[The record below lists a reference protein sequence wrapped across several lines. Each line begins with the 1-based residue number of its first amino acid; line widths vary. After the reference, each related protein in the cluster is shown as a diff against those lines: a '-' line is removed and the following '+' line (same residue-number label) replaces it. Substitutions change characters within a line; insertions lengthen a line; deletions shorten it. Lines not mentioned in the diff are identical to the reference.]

1 MMGLKMYDINL
12 YGDFIKGRNS
22 EPFIK
27 FAIYGGPDRYCHVFL
42 SQGESFGDSNG
53 DMVKV
58 SLRERFDELYK
69 FLFIAQQH
77 KFENMYGIT
86 IGDVKFTTRWK
97 DKIMRVMT
105 FMEAMNNLNVK
116 F

>member
-1 MMGLKMYDINL
+1 
-12 YGDFIKGRNS
+12 
-22 EPFIK
+22 
-27 FAIYGGPDRYCHVFL
+27 
-42 SQGESFGDSNG
+42 
-53 DMVKV
+53 MVKV